1 MVSWFQINLLKLV
14 LEHAGCFRVGKLDDR
29 EPIFRVK
36 LGTMG
41 CFELGLPHYIHSVM
55 SLCVKLVPQRQQK
68 GFVSRQGISP

>member
-36 LGTMG
+36 LGKMG
-41 CFELGLPHYIHSVM
+41 CFELGLPHYIRYLVTGDITRNHGGTTSEI
-55 SLCVKLVPQRQQK
+55 CV
-68 GFVSRQGISP
+68 G